1 MAELQIM
8 EQVGHGLQGTMRNM
22 NVGDFVVVDPA
33 RRSTAAR
40 SAWELK
46 LNEGKEYTVR
56 LTEDRMIRVTRIK

>member
-1 MAELQIM
+1 MAELQIL

-22 NVGDFVVVDPA
+22 EVGDFVVIDPS

-46 LNEGKEYTVR
+46 LNEGKEYTVK
-56 LTEDRMIRVTRIK
+56 LNEDRMIKVTRKK